1 MQKHG
6 NVLKKHAAVIEEHCD
21 VIEEPGDVLRER
33 FLNRFATIFKHA
45 TDAGNVNHQF
55 TR

>member
-21 VIEEPGDVLRER
+21 VIGGTRR
-33 FLNRFATIFKHA
+33 CSKGNMQMFLKEH
-45 TDAGNVNHQF
+45 GNMIKD
-55 TR
+55 TGECR